1 MPLTTLQLHITHG
14 LQLPSFTALRHTHIH
29 HCTNYTAVTNHS
41 STLIVLPHL
50 HLIHSPTYKQHTS
63 LHTLQSLVLHRLT
76 FWAFPLFSPGLPIY
90 SDRLLPAFWPCL
102 PLDILSVC
110 HLPRPLHC
118 PCCWFCLAFITPVTT
133 FDHCLYDH
141 LLSINKAAIGSNYT
155 ASSLQRMMG
164 VVVHGWCVAVV
175 WWEATRFVTITVKCF
190 WRVIFLMFFFKEAS
204 SALIWSK
211 ILFNYVQQLLS
222 IWIL

>member
-1 MPLTTLQLHITHG
+1 MYFKYIIYQGLHACMYVSRIWLPLTTLQLHITHE
-14 LQLPSFTALRHTHIH
+14 LPSFTALRHTHIH
-29 HCTNYTAVTNHS
+29 HCTNCTAVTNHS

-63 LHTLQSLVLHRLT
+63 LHTLRSLVLHRLT
-76 FWAFPLFSPGLPIY
+76 FWALPLFSPGLPIY

-133 FDHCLYDH
+133 FDHCLSDH

-155 ASSLQRMMG
+155 ASSLQY
-164 VVVHGWCVAVV
+164 VC
-175 WWEATRFVTITVKCF
+175 TVY
-190 WRVIFLMFFFKEAS
+190 VIASFL
-204 SALIWSK
+204 
-211 ILFNYVQQLLS
+211 
-222 IWIL
+222 